1 MMNPMLMVWWQV
13 MCRSSFDLLMGI
25 PMQRQLP
32 PPAPMPRSD
41 MVEAMEEERDE
52 IFSIRP

>member
-1 MMNPMLMVWWQV
+1 MNPMLMVWWQV
-13 MCRSSFDLLMGI
+13 MCRCSFDLLVGI

-32 PPAPMPRSD
+32 APKPMPRSD

-52 IFSIRP
+52 IFNIR